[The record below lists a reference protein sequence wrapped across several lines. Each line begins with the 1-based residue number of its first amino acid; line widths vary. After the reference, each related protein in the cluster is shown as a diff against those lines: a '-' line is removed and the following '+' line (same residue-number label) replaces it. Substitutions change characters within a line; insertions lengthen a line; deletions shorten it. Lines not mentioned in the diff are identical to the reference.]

1 MTQAT
6 ATPPIASAPAIPQTA
21 GLPRINDPAP
31 PFTASSTHGEIS
43 LSSYKGR
50 WVVLFSHPADFTPV
64 CSTEFIGF
72 AKAADDFAKLDTQ
85 LIGLSID
92 SVYSHIAWV
101 RSIEEKFKIKVTFPV
116 IADLNTK
123 VAQAYGLIHPNA
135 SQTATVR
142 AVFVIDPA
150 QNVRA
155 IIYYPLTTGRSIAE
169 IKRLVQALQANA
181 EKSLATPE
189 GWQPGDA
196 YIVPPPT
203 TQADAEKRVQS
214 SYEVTDWWFSKVKAS
229 DVPAATAKKA

>member
-1 MTQAT
+1 
-6 ATPPIASAPAIPQTA
+6 
-21 GLPRINDPAP
+21 LPRINDPAP
-31 PFTASSTHGEIS
+31 QFTAPSTHGELS
-43 LSSYKGR
+43 LSTYKGK

-72 AKAADDFAKLDTQ
+72 AKAADDFAKLNTQ

-101 RSIEEKFKIKVTFPV
+101 RSIEEKFKVSVTFPV
-116 IADLNTK
+116 IADLSTK
-123 VAQAYGLIHPNA
+123 VAQAYGLIHPGA

-142 AVFVIDPA
+142 AVFVIDPI

-155 IIYYPLTTGRSIAE
+155 IIYYPLTTGRSVAE

-196 YIVPPPT
+196 YIVPPPV
-203 TQADAEKRVQS
+203 TQAEAEKRLKS
-214 SYEVTDWWFSKVKAS
+214 GYEVTDWWFSKVKAS
-229 DVPAATAKKA
+229 DVPNAAAKST